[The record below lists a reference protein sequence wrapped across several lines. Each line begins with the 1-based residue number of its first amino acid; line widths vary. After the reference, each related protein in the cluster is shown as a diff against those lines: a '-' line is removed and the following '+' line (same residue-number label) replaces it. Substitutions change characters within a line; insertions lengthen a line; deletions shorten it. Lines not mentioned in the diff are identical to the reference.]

1 MIEIVHNIIYNYK
14 GDKIKPQNGDDYMR
28 KTKIVCTIGPACNTK
43 ETLLDMID
51 AGMNVA
57 RINMSHGTYDEL
69 EKVFA
74 TLKEAIK
81 ESGKN
86 VAILLDT
93 KGPEVRVGTFKDGSA
108 KLVEGA
114 EFALCKDKDIEGNET
129 EAGISFPKLVDLFN
143 KEGEYAVGREILLD
157 DGIISLIV
165 KEVTEEKI
173 ICTVNKGGV
182 LKNRKSINIPGYHIN
197 MPYVSAQD
205 RKDIE
210 FGLNQGANFVA
221 ASFVR
226 NHEDVR
232 TLRDFIDSLGYEYVE
247 IIAKIENQS
256 GVDDMDAI
264 MEYADGIMV
273 ARGDMG
279 VEIPF
284 IKLPEIQK
292 TLIRKCVSMG
302 KYVITATQMLESMTT
317 SPRPTRAEISDV
329 ANAVYDGT
337 SAVMLSAES
346 AAGKYPVESVSALAA
361 ICSEAEK
368 NGEFTALHEYIENHG
383 IRDSN
388 AIRGSI
394 CRAAKD
400 IAALVGARAIIVE
413 SATGRVARA
422 MVRFRPEVP
431 VIAVVTSQLVCRK
444 LCLNWGVTA
453 LIGEEKRTS
462 DSITKQAMEK
472 ALSTGLVH
480 KGDTVVVL
488 SSNKTYPTS
497 STDSLNIRI
506 L

>member
-1 MIEIVHNIIYNYK
+1 
-14 GDKIKPQNGDDYMR
+14 MR

-43 ETLLDMID
+43 EKLLEMID

-57 RINMSHGTYDEL
+57 RVNMSHGTYDEL
-69 EKVFA
+69 EKLFA
-74 TLKEAIK
+74 TIKDAIR

-86 VAILLDT
+86 VSILLDT
-93 KGPEVRVGTFKDGSA
+93 KGPEVRVGTFKDGSV
-108 KLVEGA
+108 KLEEGKTFSLYK
-114 EFALCKDKDIEGNET
+114 ECEQGDENGVSL
-129 EAGISFPKLVDLFN
+129 SFPKLVDLF
-143 KEGEYAVGREILLD
+143 YADGTKSVGRELLLD
-157 DGIISLIV
+157 DGIISLVIKEV
-165 KEVTEEKI
+165 KEDRIV
-173 ICTVNKGGV
+173 CAVNKGGV
-182 LKNRKSINIPGYHIN
+182 LKNRKSINIPGYNIN

-210 FGLNQGANFVA
+210 FGLTHGANVVA

-226 NHEDVR
+226 THEDVR
-232 TLRDFIDSLGYEYVE
+232 TLRDFIDSVGFEYVE

-264 MEYADGIMV
+264 MDYADGIMV

-292 TLIRKCVSMG
+292 TLIRKCVARG

-346 AAGKYPVESVSALAA
+346 AAGKYPVESVKALDA
-361 ICSEAEK
+361 ICTEAEH
-368 NGEFTALHEYIENHG
+368 NGEFTALHEYIDTHSIKDKNV
-383 IRDSN
+383 
-388 AIRGSI
+388 IRGSI
-394 CRAAKD
+394 CKAAKE
-400 IAALVGARAIIVE
+400 IAAEVGAKAIIVE

-422 MVRFRPEVP
+422 MVHFRPEVP
-431 VIAVVTSQLVCRK
+431 VIAVVTSPLVCKK

-462 DSITKQAMEK
+462 DAITKQAMEK

-488 SSNKTYPTS
+488 SSNRTCPTS

>member
-1 MIEIVHNIIYNYK
+1 
-14 GDKIKPQNGDDYMR
+14 MR

-43 ETLLDMID
+43 EMLIKMIN

-57 RINMSHGTYDEL
+57 RVNMSHGTYDEL
-69 EKVFA
+69 GVLFG
-74 TLKEAIK
+74 TIREAID

-86 VAILLDT
+86 VAIMLDT
-93 KGPEVRVGTFKDGSA
+93 KGPEVRVTTFKDGA
-108 KLVEGA
+108 ATLEEGA
-114 EFALCKDKDIEGNET
+114 RFTIFKNCDEGDEN
-129 EAGISFPKLVDLFN
+129 GVGVSYPKLIDIFFREG
-143 KEGEYAVGREILLD
+143 KEAVGRELLLD
-157 DGIISLIV
+157 DGLISLIV
-165 KEVTEEKI
+165 GEVTPDSI
-173 ICTVNKGGV
+173 VCTVNKGGV

-205 RKDIE
+205 RRDIE
-210 FGLNQGANFVA
+210 FGLSHGANVVA

-232 TLRDFIDSLGYEYVE
+232 TLRDFIDSLGFEYVE

-256 GVDDMDAI
+256 GVDDMDEI
-264 MEYADGIMV
+264 INYADGIMV

-292 TLIRKCVSMG
+292 TLIRKVVAKG

-337 SAVMLSAES
+337 SAVMLSGES
-346 AAGKYPVESVSALAA
+346 AAGKYPLESVKALDA
-361 ICSEAEK
+361 ICTEAES
-368 NGEFTALHEYIENHG
+368 NGEFAALHEYIREHSFT
-383 IRDSN
+383 DSN

-394 CRAAKD
+394 CRAAKS
-400 IAALVGARAIIVE
+400 IAVEVGAKAIIVE
-413 SATGRVARA
+413 SATGKVARA
-422 MVRFRPEVP
+422 MVHYRPEVP
-431 VIAVVTSQLVCRK
+431 VIAVVTSQIVCRK

-453 LIGEEKRTS
+453 LMGEEKLTS
-462 DSITKQAMEK
+462 DAITRQAMEK
-472 ALSTGLVH
+472 ALQTGLVQ

-488 SSNKTYPTS
+488 SSNKTIPTS

>member
-1 MIEIVHNIIYNYK
+1 M
-14 GDKIKPQNGDDYMR
+14 MR
-28 KTKIVCTIGPACNTK
+28 KTKIVCTVGPACNTK
-43 ETLLDMID
+43 ETLLKMID

-57 RINMSHGTYDEL
+57 RVNMSHGDHETL
-69 EKVFA
+69 KGTFA
-74 TLKEAIK
+74 TIREAIA

-93 KGPEVRVGTFKDGSA
+93 KGPEVRVTTFEGGSA
-108 KLVEGA
+108 VLEEGKDFSFYKQKEQGDA
-114 EFALCKDKDIEGNET
+114 EGVA
-129 EAGISFPKLVDLFN
+129 ISYPKLVDLFFN
-143 KEGEYAVGREILLD
+143 EGTGAVGREILLD
-157 DGIISLIV
+157 DGMISMIV
-165 KEVTEEKI
+165 KDVEPERI
-173 ICTVNKGGV
+173 ICRVNKGGV
-182 LKNRKSINIPGYHIN
+182 LKNRKSINIPGYHIS

-205 RKDIE
+205 RRDIE
-210 FGLNQGANFVA
+210 FGLEQGANVVA

-232 TLRDFIDSLGYEYVE
+232 TLRDFIDSIGYEQVE

-256 GVDDMDAI
+256 GVDDMDLI
-264 MEYADGIMV
+264 MDYADGIMV

-292 TLIRKCVSMG
+292 TLIRKCVAKG

-337 SAVMLSAES
+337 SAVMLSGES
-346 AAGKYPVESVSALAA
+346 AAGKYPVESVKALDA
-361 ICSEAEK
+361 ICREAED
-368 NGEFTALHEYIENHG
+368 NGEFAALQSFVAEHG
-383 IRDSN
+383 IQDAN
-388 AIRGSI
+388 VFRGSI
-394 CRAAKD
+394 CKAAK
-400 IAALVGARAIIVE
+400 IIGNEVGAKAIIVE

-422 MVRFRPEVP
+422 MVHYRPSVP
-431 VIAVVTSQLVCRK
+431 VIAVVTSETVCRK
-444 LCLNWGVTA
+444 LCLNWGITA
-453 LIGEEKRTS
+453 LIGDEKYTS
-462 DSITKQAMEK
+462 DSITAQAMEK
-472 ALSTGLVH
+472 ALSTGIVA

-488 SSNKTYPTS
+488 SSNKTVPTS

>member
-1 MIEIVHNIIYNYK
+1 MI
-14 GDKIKPQNGDDYMR
+14 MR
-28 KTKIVCTIGPACNTK
+28 KTKIVCTIGPACNSK
-43 ETLLDMID
+43 EMLLKMIA

-69 EKVFA
+69 EQVFD
-74 TLKEAIK
+74 TVKSAIK

-93 KGPEVRVGTFKDGSA
+93 KGPEVRVGVFKDGSA
-108 KLVEGA
+108 RLKKGKEFSLFKNTVEGD
-114 EFALCKDKDIEGNET
+114 ENGVSL
-129 EAGISFPKLVDLFN
+129 SFPKLVDLFFA
-143 KEGEYAVGREILLD
+143 EGEAAKGRELLLD
-157 DGIISLIV
+157 DGLISLIV
-165 KEVTEEKI
+165 KDVTEEKI
-173 ICTVNKGGV
+173 VCTVREGGV
-182 LKNRKSINIPGYHIN
+182 LKSRKSINIPNYHIN

-205 RKDIE
+205 RRDIE
-210 FGLNQGANFVA
+210 FGLNHGANVVA

-256 GVDDMDAI
+256 GVDDMDTI
-264 MEYADGIMV
+264 IDYADGVMV

-292 TLIRKCVSMG
+292 QLIRKCVAKG

-317 SPRPTRAEISDV
+317 APRPTRAEISDV

-346 AAGKYPVESVSALAA
+346 AAGKYPIESVRALDA
-361 ICSEAEK
+361 ICSEAEQ
-368 NGEFTALHEYIENHG
+368 NGEFTALHKYIEECGVDDKNT
-383 IRDSN
+383 
-388 AIRGSI
+388 IRGSI
-394 CRAAKD
+394 CKAAKE
-400 IAALVGARAIIVE
+400 IAAEIGAKAIVVE
-413 SATGRVARA
+413 SATGKVARA
-422 MVRFRPEVP
+422 MVHFRPEVP
-431 VIAVVTSQLVCRK
+431 VIAVVTSTLVCRK
-444 LCLNWGVTA
+444 LALNWGVTA
-453 LIGEEKRTS
+453 LVGEEKRTS
-462 DSITKQAMEK
+462 DSITKQAMDK

-488 SSNKTYPTS
+488 SSNRTYPTS

>member
-1 MIEIVHNIIYNYK
+1 
-14 GDKIKPQNGDDYMR
+14 MR

-43 ETLLDMID
+43 EKLLEMID

-57 RINMSHGTYDEL
+57 RVNMSHGTSDEL
-69 EKVFA
+69 EKLFA
-74 TLKEAIK
+74 TIKDAIR

-86 VAILLDT
+86 VSILLDT
-93 KGPEVRVGTFKDGSA
+93 KGPEVRVGTFKDGSV
-108 KLVEGA
+108 KLEEGKTFSLYK
-114 EFALCKDKDIEGNET
+114 ECEQGDENGVSL
-129 EAGISFPKLVDLFN
+129 SFPKLVDLF
-143 KEGEYAVGREILLD
+143 YADGTKSVGRELLLD
-157 DGIISLIV
+157 DGIISLVIKEV
-165 KEVTEEKI
+165 KEDRIV
-173 ICTVNKGGV
+173 CSVNKGGV
-182 LKNRKSINIPGYHIN
+182 LKNRKSINIPGYNIN

-210 FGLNQGANFVA
+210 FGLTHGANVVA

-226 NHEDVR
+226 THEDVR
-232 TLRDFIDSLGYEYVE
+232 TLRDFIDSVGFEYVE

-264 MEYADGIMV
+264 MDYADGIMV

-292 TLIRKCVSMG
+292 TLIRKCVARG

-346 AAGKYPVESVSALAA
+346 AAGKYPVESVKALDA
-361 ICSEAEK
+361 ICTEAEH
-368 NGEFTALHEYIENHG
+368 NGEFTALHEYIDTHSIKDKNV
-383 IRDSN
+383 
-388 AIRGSI
+388 IRGSI
-394 CRAAKD
+394 CKAAKE
-400 IAALVGARAIIVE
+400 IAAEVGAKAIIVE

-422 MVRFRPEVP
+422 MVHFRPEVP
-431 VIAVVTSQLVCRK
+431 VIAVVTSPLVCKK

-462 DSITKQAMEK
+462 DAITKQAMEK

-488 SSNKTYPTS
+488 SSNRTCPTS

>member
-1 MIEIVHNIIYNYK
+1 
-14 GDKIKPQNGDDYMR
+14 MR

-43 ETLLDMID
+43 EMLIKMIN

-57 RINMSHGTYDEL
+57 RVNMSHGTYDEL
-69 EKVFA
+69 EVLFA
-74 TLKEAIK
+74 TLKEAIA

-93 KGPEVRVGTFKDGSA
+93 KGPEVRVGTFKDG
-108 KLVEGA
+108 KVELK
-114 EFALCKDKDIEGNET
+114 ENSLFSLCKKCDEGDENGVQIT
-129 EAGISFPKLVDLFN
+129 FPKLVDLFY
-143 KEGEYAVGREILLD
+143 KEGESAVGRELLLD
-157 DGIISLIV
+157 DGLISIFV
-165 KEVTEEKI
+165 EEVTHEKI
-173 ICTVNKGGV
+173 ICRVNKGGV

-210 FGLNQGANFVA
+210 FGLVHGANVVA

-232 TLRDFIDSLGYEYVE
+232 TLRDFIDSIGFEYVE

-256 GVDDMDAI
+256 GVDDMDRI
-264 MEYADGIMV
+264 MDYADGIMV

-292 TLIRKCVSMG
+292 TLIRKCVARG

-337 SAVMLSAES
+337 SAVMLSGES
-346 AAGKYPVESVSALAA
+346 AAGKYPLESVKALSD
-361 ICSEAEK
+361 ICTEAEK
-368 NGEFTALHEYIENHG
+368 DGESIALQEYIRTHATFERN
-383 IRDSN
+383 IVRE
-388 AIRGSI
+388 SI
-394 CRAAKD
+394 CKAAKE
-400 IAALVGARAIIVE
+400 IASQIGAKAIIVE
-413 SATGRVARA
+413 SATGKIARA
-422 MVRFRPEVP
+422 MVHYRPDVP
-431 VIAVVTSQLVCRK
+431 VIAVVTSLLVCKK
-444 LCLNWGVTA
+444 LCLNWGITA
-453 LIGEEKRTS
+453 VMGEEKRTS

-472 ALSTGLVH
+472 ALSTGLVE

-488 SSNKTYPTS
+488 SSNKSCPTT
-497 STDSLNIRI
+497 STDTLNIRI

>member
-1 MIEIVHNIIYNYK
+1 
-14 GDKIKPQNGDDYMR
+14 MR
-28 KTKIVCTIGPACNTK
+28 KTKIVCTVGPACSTK
-43 ETLLDMID
+43 ETLLKMID

-69 EKVFA
+69 EVVFN
-74 TLKEAIK
+74 TVKEAIK

-86 VAILLDT
+86 VSILLDT
-93 KGPEVRVGTFKDGSA
+93 KGPEVRVCTFAEGSV
-108 KLVEGA
+108 KLEDDAEFSLYKEQVEGDVNGVS
-114 EFALCKDKDIEGNET
+114 L
-129 EAGISFPKLVDLFN
+129 SFPKLVDLFY
-143 KEGEYAVGREILLD
+143 KEGRKAIGRELLLD
-157 DGIISLIV
+157 DGLISIV
-165 KEVTEEKI
+165 VKDVTPEKI
-173 ICTVNKGGV
+173 ICKVCKGGT
-182 LKNRKSINIPGYHIN
+182 LKNRKSINIPNYNIN

-205 RKDIE
+205 RRDIE
-210 FGLNQGANFVA
+210 FGLTHGANVVA

-226 NHEDVR
+226 NHEDVC
-232 TLRDFIDSLGYEYVE
+232 TLRDFIDSIGFEYVE

-264 MEYADGIMV
+264 MDYADGIMV

-292 TLIRKCVSMG
+292 QLIRKCVARG

-346 AAGKYPVESVSALAA
+346 AAGMYPIESVQALDA
-361 ICSEAEK
+361 ICYEAER
-368 NGEFTALHEYIENHG
+368 NGEFTALHQFVEEYG
-383 IRDSN
+383 IKDSN
-388 AIRGSI
+388 PIRGSI

-400 IAALVGARAIIVE
+400 IAASVGAKAIIVE
-413 SATGRVARA
+413 SATGKVARA
-422 MVRFRPEVP
+422 MVHFRPEVP
-431 VIAVVTSQLVCRK
+431 VIAVVTSTLVCRK
-444 LCLNWGVTA
+444 LCLNWGITA
-453 LIGEEKRTS
+453 LVGEEKRTS
-462 DSITKQAMEK
+462 DAITKQAMDK

>member
-1 MIEIVHNIIYNYK
+1 
-14 GDKIKPQNGDDYMR
+14 MR

-43 ETLLDMID
+43 EKLLEMID

-57 RINMSHGTYDEL
+57 RVNMSHGTYDEL
-69 EKVFA
+69 EKLFA
-74 TLKEAIK
+74 TIKDAIR

-86 VAILLDT
+86 VSILLDT
-93 KGPEVRVGTFKDGSA
+93 KGPEVRVGTFKDGSV
-108 KLVEGA
+108 KLEEG
-114 EFALCKDKDIEGNET
+114 KDFSLYKECEQGDENGVSL
-129 EAGISFPKLVDLFN
+129 SFPKLIDLF
-143 KEGEYAVGREILLD
+143 YADGAKSVGRELLLD
-157 DGIISLIV
+157 DGIISLVIKEV
-165 KEVTEEKI
+165 KEDRIV
-173 ICTVNKGGV
+173 CTVNKGGV
-182 LKNRKSINIPGYHIN
+182 LKNRKSINIPGYYIN

-210 FGLNQGANFVA
+210 FGLTHGANVVA

-226 NHEDVR
+226 THEDVR
-232 TLRDFIDSLGYEYVE
+232 TLRDFIDSVGFEYVE

-264 MEYADGIMV
+264 MDYADGIMV

-292 TLIRKCVSMG
+292 TLIRKCVARG

-346 AAGKYPVESVSALAA
+346 AAGKYPVESVKALDA
-361 ICSEAEK
+361 ICTEAEH
-368 NGEFTALHEYIENHG
+368 NGEFTALHEYIDTHSIKDKNV
-383 IRDSN
+383 
-388 AIRGSI
+388 IRGSI
-394 CRAAKD
+394 CKAAKE
-400 IAALVGARAIIVE
+400 IAAEVGAKAIIVE

-422 MVRFRPEVP
+422 MVHFRPEVP
-431 VIAVVTSQLVCRK
+431 VIAVVTSPLVCRK

-462 DSITKQAMEK
+462 DAITKQAMEK

-488 SSNKTYPTS
+488 SSNRTCPTS

>member
-1 MIEIVHNIIYNYK
+1 
-14 GDKIKPQNGDDYMR
+14 MR

-43 ETLLDMID
+43 EKLLEMID

-57 RINMSHGTYDEL
+57 RVNMSHGTYDEL
-69 EKVFA
+69 EKLFA
-74 TLKEAIK
+74 TIKDAIR

-86 VAILLDT
+86 VSILLDT
-93 KGPEVRVGTFKDGSA
+93 KGPEVRVGTFKDGSV
-108 KLVEGA
+108 KLEEGKTFSLYK
-114 EFALCKDKDIEGNET
+114 ECEQGDENGVSL
-129 EAGISFPKLVDLFN
+129 SFPKLVDLF
-143 KEGEYAVGREILLD
+143 YADGTKSVGRELLLD
-157 DGIISLIV
+157 DGIISLVIKEV
-165 KEVTEEKI
+165 KEDRIV
-173 ICTVNKGGV
+173 CSVNKGGV
-182 LKNRKSINIPGYHIN
+182 LKNRKSINIPGYNIN

-210 FGLNQGANFVA
+210 FGLTHGANVVA

-226 NHEDVR
+226 THEDVR
-232 TLRDFIDSLGYEYVE
+232 TLRDFIDSVGFEYVE

-264 MEYADGIMV
+264 MDYADGIMV

-292 TLIRKCVSMG
+292 TLIRKCVARG

-346 AAGKYPVESVSALAA
+346 AAGKYPVESVKALDA
-361 ICSEAEK
+361 ICTEAEH
-368 NGEFTALHEYIENHG
+368 NGEFTALHEYIDTHSIKDKNV
-383 IRDSN
+383 
-388 AIRGSI
+388 IRGSI
-394 CRAAKD
+394 CKAAKE
-400 IAALVGARAIIVE
+400 IAAEVGAKAIIVE

-422 MVRFRPEVP
+422 MVHFRPEVP
-431 VIAVVTSQLVCRK
+431 VIAVVTSPLVCRK

-462 DSITKQAMEK
+462 DAITKQAMEK

-488 SSNKTYPTS
+488 SSNRTCPTS

>member
-1 MIEIVHNIIYNYK
+1 
-14 GDKIKPQNGDDYMR
+14 MR

-43 ETLLDMID
+43 EKLLEMID

-57 RINMSHGTYDEL
+57 RVNMSHGTYDEL
-69 EKVFA
+69 EKLFA
-74 TLKEAIK
+74 TIKDAIR

-86 VAILLDT
+86 VSILLDT
-93 KGPEVRVGTFKDGSA
+93 KGPEVRVGTFKDGSV
-108 KLVEGA
+108 KLEEGKTFSLYK
-114 EFALCKDKDIEGNET
+114 ECEQGDENGVSL
-129 EAGISFPKLVDLFN
+129 SFPKLVDLF
-143 KEGEYAVGREILLD
+143 YADGTKSVGRELLLD
-157 DGIISLIV
+157 DGIISLVIKEV
-165 KEVTEEKI
+165 KEDRIV
-173 ICTVNKGGV
+173 CSVNKGGV
-182 LKNRKSINIPGYHIN
+182 LKNRKSINIPGYNIN

-210 FGLNQGANFVA
+210 FGLTHGANVVA

-226 NHEDVR
+226 THEDVR
-232 TLRDFIDSLGYEYVE
+232 TLRDFIDSVGFEYVE

-264 MEYADGIMV
+264 MDYADGIMV

-292 TLIRKCVSMG
+292 TLIRKCVARG

-346 AAGKYPVESVSALAA
+346 AAGKYPVESVKALDA
-361 ICSEAEK
+361 ICTEAEH
-368 NGEFTALHEYIENHG
+368 NGEFTALHEYIDAHSIKDKNV
-383 IRDSN
+383 
-388 AIRGSI
+388 IRGSI
-394 CRAAKD
+394 CKAAKE
-400 IAALVGARAIIVE
+400 IAAEVGAKAIIVE

-422 MVRFRPEVP
+422 MVHFRPEVP
-431 VIAVVTSQLVCRK
+431 VIAVVTSPLVCKK

-462 DSITKQAMEK
+462 DAITKQAMEK

-488 SSNKTYPTS
+488 SSNRTCPTS

>member
-1 MIEIVHNIIYNYK
+1 
-14 GDKIKPQNGDDYMR
+14 MR
-28 KTKIVCTIGPACNTK
+28 KTKIVCTIGPACNNR
-43 ETLLDMID
+43 ETLLQMID

-57 RINMSHGTYDEL
+57 RINMSHGNYADL

-74 TLKEAIK
+74 TLKSAIK

-93 KGPEVRVGTFKDGSA
+93 KGPEVRVGTFKDGCA
-108 KLVEGA
+108 TLVEGKT
-114 EFALCKDKDIEGNET
+114 FALLKDKDAEGSDE
-129 EAGISFPKLVDLFN
+129 GVGLSFPKLVDLFV
-143 KEGEYAVGREILLD
+143 KDGELAIGRELLLD
-157 DGIISLIV
+157 DGIISLVV
-165 KEVTEEKI
+165 KEVCEDKI

-205 RKDIE
+205 RSDIE
-210 FGLNQGANFVA
+210 FGLNHGANFVA

-256 GVDDMDAI
+256 GVDDMDSI
-264 MEYADGIMV
+264 MDYADGIMV

-292 TLIRKCVSMG
+292 TLIRKCVARG

-346 AAGKYPVESVSALAA
+346 AAGKYPVESVKALAA
-361 ICSEAEK
+361 ICSEAEN
-368 NGEFTALHEYIENHG
+368 NGEFVALHEYVENHG
-383 IRDSN
+383 MSDSN
-388 AIRGSI
+388 KIRGSI
-394 CRAAKD
+394 CKAAKD
-400 IAALVGARAIIVE
+400 IADRVGAKAIIVE
-413 SATGRVARA
+413 SATGKVARA
-422 MVRFRPEVP
+422 MVHFRPEVP

-462 DSITKQAMEK
+462 DSITRQAMEK

-480 KGDTVVVL
+480 RGDTVVVL
-488 SSNKTYPTS
+488 SSNKTCPTS

>member
-1 MIEIVHNIIYNYK
+1 
-14 GDKIKPQNGDDYMR
+14 MR
-28 KTKIVCTIGPACNTK
+28 KTKIVCTVGPACNTK
-43 ETLLDMID
+43 ETLLEMID

-57 RINMSHGTYDEL
+57 RVNMSHGTYDEL
-69 EKVFA
+69 EVLFETIKD
-74 TLKEAIK
+74 AIE

-86 VAILLDT
+86 VSILLDT
-93 KGPEVRVGTFKDGSA
+93 KGPEVRVGTFKEGR
-108 KLVEGA
+108 VELKEGT
-114 EFALCKDKDIEGNET
+114 EFSLYKSCTEGDEN
-129 EAGISFPKLVDLFN
+129 GVSISFPKLVSIFAR
-143 KEGEYAVGREILLD
+143 EGYQAVGRELLLD

-165 KEVTEEKI
+165 KEVSTEKI
-173 ICTVNKGGV
+173 TCTVNKGGV

-205 RKDIE
+205 RRDIE
-210 FGLNQGANFVA
+210 FGLTHGANVVA

-226 NHEDVR
+226 SHDDVR
-232 TLRDFIDSLGYEYVE
+232 TLRDFIDSLGFEYVE

-264 MEYADGIMV
+264 MDYADGIMV

-292 TLIRKCVSMG
+292 TLIRKCVARG

-317 SPRPTRAEISDV
+317 APRPTRAEISDV

-346 AAGKYPVESVSALAA
+346 AAGKYPVESVKALHA
-361 ICSEAEK
+361 ICTEAEM
-368 NGEFTALHEYIENHG
+368 NGESMALYDYINKHAVKDG
-383 IRDSN
+383 NI
-388 AIRGSI
+388 IRGSI

-400 IAALVGARAIIVE
+400 IADAVGAKAIIVE
-413 SATGRVARA
+413 SATGRIARA
-422 MVRFRPEVP
+422 MAHFRPEVP

-444 LCLNWGVTA
+444 LSLNWGVTA

-462 DSITKQAMEK
+462 DAITKQAMEK

-480 KGDTVVVL
+480 KGDAVVVL
-488 SSNKTYPTS
+488 SSNKTCPTS
-497 STDSLNIRI
+497 STDSLNVRI

>member
-1 MIEIVHNIIYNYK
+1 
-14 GDKIKPQNGDDYMR
+14 MR

-43 ETLLDMID
+43 EKLLEMID

-57 RINMSHGTYDEL
+57 RVNMSHGTYDEL
-69 EKVFA
+69 EKLFA
-74 TLKEAIK
+74 TIKDAIR

-86 VAILLDT
+86 VSILLDT
-93 KGPEVRVGTFKDGSA
+93 KGPEVRVGTFKDGSV
-108 KLVEGA
+108 KLEEGKTFSLYK
-114 EFALCKDKDIEGNET
+114 ECEQGDENGVSL
-129 EAGISFPKLVDLFN
+129 SFPKLVDLF
-143 KEGEYAVGREILLD
+143 YADGAKSVGRELLLD
-157 DGIISLIV
+157 DGIISLVIKEV
-165 KEVTEEKI
+165 KEDRIV
-173 ICTVNKGGV
+173 CSVNKGGV
-182 LKNRKSINIPGYHIN
+182 LKNRKSINIPGYNIN

-210 FGLNQGANFVA
+210 FGLTHGANVVA

-226 NHEDVR
+226 THEDVR
-232 TLRDFIDSLGYEYVE
+232 TLRDFIDSVGFEYVE

-264 MEYADGIMV
+264 MDYADGIMV

-292 TLIRKCVSMG
+292 TLIRKCVARG

-346 AAGKYPVESVSALAA
+346 AAGKYPVESVKALDA
-361 ICSEAEK
+361 ICTEAEH
-368 NGEFTALHEYIENHG
+368 NGEFTALHEYIDTHSIKDKNV
-383 IRDSN
+383 
-388 AIRGSI
+388 IRGSI
-394 CRAAKD
+394 CKAAKE
-400 IAALVGARAIIVE
+400 IAAEVGAKAIIVE

-422 MVRFRPEVP
+422 MVHFRPEVP
-431 VIAVVTSQLVCRK
+431 VIAVVTSPLVCKK

-462 DSITKQAMEK
+462 DAITKQAMEK

-488 SSNKTYPTS
+488 SSNRTCPTS

>member
-1 MIEIVHNIIYNYK
+1 
-14 GDKIKPQNGDDYMR
+14 MR
-28 KTKIVCTIGPACNTK
+28 KTKIVCTIGPACSDK
-43 ETLLDMID
+43 ETLLQMID

-69 EKVFA
+69 TVVFD
-74 TLKEAIK
+74 TLKSAIK

-93 KGPEVRVGTFKDGSA
+93 KGPEVRVGTFSEGSA
-108 KLVEGA
+108 VLVSGA
-114 EFALCKDKDIEGNET
+114 EFSLYKQQIDGDENAVSL
-129 EAGISFPKLVDLFN
+129 SFPKLVDIFYN
-143 KEGEYAVGREILLD
+143 EGSLALGRELLLD
-157 DGIISLIV
+157 DGLISLIV
-165 KEVTEEKI
+165 KEVCPDKI
-173 ICTVNKGGV
+173 VCTVREGGT
-182 LKNRKSINIPGYHIN
+182 LKNRKSINIPNYHIN

-205 RKDIE
+205 RRDIE
-210 FGLNQGANFVA
+210 FGLSQGANFVA

-226 NHEDVR
+226 NHEDVS
-232 TLRDFIDSLGYEYVE
+232 TLRDFIDSLGFEYVE
-247 IIAKIENQS
+247 IIAKIEKQS

-264 MEYADGIMV
+264 MDYADGVMV

-292 TLIRKCVSMG
+292 QLIRKCVARG

-346 AAGKYPVESVSALAA
+346 AAGKYPVESVKALDA
-361 ICSEAEK
+361 ICYEAER
-368 NGEFTALHEYIENHG
+368 NGEFTALHQFVEEYGMIDN
-383 IRDSN
+383 N
-388 AIRGSI
+388 VIRGSI

-400 IAALVGARAIIVE
+400 IAARVGAKAIIVE
-413 SATGRVARA
+413 SATGKVARA
-422 MVRFRPEVP
+422 MVHFRPDVP
-431 VIAVVTSQLVCRK
+431 VIAVVTSTLVCRK

-453 LIGEEKRTS
+453 LVGEEKRTS
-462 DSITKQAMEK
+462 DAITKQAMDK
-472 ALSTGLVH
+472 ALSTGLVN